1 MAMNLDYSDVLKMK
15 KAVDDR
21 FHLNV
26 HFHDG
31 CGGQYFSLDEKPTAE
46 LTDYIIKYFSE
57 LGIKVNYTDD
67 FQMFTL
73 DKI

>member
-1 MAMNLDYSDVLKMK
+1 MAVSLNYSDVLKMK
-15 KAVDDR
+15 KAVDER

-31 CGGQYFSLDEKPTAE
+31 CGGQYFSLDEKPPAE
-46 LTDYIIKYFSE
+46 LIDYIIEYFSN

-67 FQMFTL
+67 FQTFTL

>member
-1 MAMNLDYSDVLKMK
+1 MAVSLNYSDVLKMK
-15 KAVDDR
+15 KAVDER

-31 CGGQYFSLDEKPTAE
+31 CGGQYFSLDDKPTAE
-46 LTDYIIKYFSE
+46 LIDFIIEYFSNF
-57 LGIKVNYTDD
+57 GIKVNYTDD

>member
-1 MAMNLDYSDVLKMK
+1 MAVNLDYSDVLKMK
-15 KAVDDR
+15 KAVDER

-46 LTDYIIKYFSE
+46 LIDFIIEYFSN
-57 LGIKVNYTDD
+57 LGIKVSYTDD